1 MFKTSWLVLVLASLA
16 ACGGDSGTDDYQL
29 ALQQASAE
37 QALAISLAP
46 ASPCATAQQCGNLAL
61 LEPNGHCSTTSYHPY
76 SLVSA
81 TAAAAASAAAEEQVL
96 AQQAVDSAPPPDTG
110 CTGAII
116 VAPRLACVAN
126 TCQSVP

>member
-1 MFKTSWLVLVLASLA
+1 MFKTSWLVLALASLA

-37 QALAISLAP
+37 QALAISLA
-46 ASPCATAQQCGNLAL
+46 ATSPCAAVAQCGNLAL
-61 LEPNGHCSTTSYHPY
+61 LEPNGHCSSTSYRPY
-76 SLVSA
+76 SLVSS
-81 TAAAAASAAAEEQVL
+81 TAAAAASAAAQEQVL
-96 AQQAVDSAPPPDTG
+96 AQQAVDMAPPPDTG

-126 TCQSVP
+126 TCQSGS